1 LPTSS
6 FDTFFACTILIA
18 AALIGTAFLSSTLQT
33 RIVNTEDINKDS
45 YLKAIADYIINS
57 PGTPIN
63 WGTSTDVPDD
73 FGLAAFASTIPYE
86 LDMDKIT
93 RLSIFNSY
101 SLSPFDMAKATK
113 LNNIALG
120 IAFSQLLTIDILQS
134 SNSTIGGEMSFT
146 FTISTSINSIPTG
159 SNLHCYISAD
169 NYLANITGTT
179 PENGVGQLILRVP
192 SASIDNAL
200 LIIFAKATFDDRITS
215 NAIYNFA
222 NSTQES
228 TPSKTD
234 LTLTP
239 LDYTL
244 IFDETSPNLTVQN
257 AYVFSYTYQQTLTS
271 IQSSHYSIPKL
282 IDTSPLVLIVC
293 GLNGANYFQE
303 WTVYPQIPLN
313 AGANFIG
320 SEQNIFSYIV
330 TVNGVL
336 YRLDLSLGDLPH

>member
-1 LPTSS
+1 MPTSS
-6 FDTFFACTILIA
+6 FDTFFACTILVA
-18 AALIGTAFLSSTLQT
+18 AALIGTAFLGSTMQT
-33 RIVNTEDINKDS
+33 RIVNTADINKDS
-45 YLKAIADYIINS
+45 YLKAIADYIITS

-63 WGTSTDVPDD
+63 WGTSSDVPRD
-73 FGLAAFASTIPYE
+73 FGLAAFTSTSPYE

-93 RLSIFNSY
+93 RLSNFNNY
-101 SLSPFDMAKATK
+101 SLSPFDMANAAK
-113 LNNIALG
+113 LYNIALG

-134 SNSTIGGEMSFT
+134 SNSTIGSEISFA

-169 NYLANITGTT
+169 NYLTNITSTT
-179 PENGVGQLILRVP
+179 PNNGVRDLTLRVP
-192 SASIDNAL
+192 SASTDNAL
-200 LIIFAKATFDDRITS
+200 LIIFAKATLDDRITS
-215 NAIYNFA
+215 YAIYNFA

-228 TPSKTD
+228 TPSNTD

-244 IFDETSPNLTVQN
+244 SFNETSPNLTVQN

-282 IDTSPLVLIVC
+282 IDTSPIVLIVC
-293 GLNGANYFQE
+293 GSNGANYFQE
-303 WTVYPQIPLN
+303 WTAYPQIPLT
-313 AGANFIG
+313 AGANFNG
-320 SEQNIFSYIV
+320 SEKNIFSYIV

-336 YRLDLSLGDLPH
+336 YRLDLSLGDLPR